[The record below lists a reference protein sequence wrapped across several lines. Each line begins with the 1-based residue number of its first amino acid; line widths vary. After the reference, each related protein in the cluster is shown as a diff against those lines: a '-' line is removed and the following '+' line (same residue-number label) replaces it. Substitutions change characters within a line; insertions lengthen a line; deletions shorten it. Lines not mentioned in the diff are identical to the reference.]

1 MQLIREILL
10 STQFENLTLILKRV
24 LMITFFLISFF
35 ALIALKTEMG
45 IDILP
50 NLNTSLDD
58 LAYSIFDF

>member
-1 MQLIREILL
+1 
-10 STQFENLTLILKRV
+10 
-24 LMITFFLISFF
+24 MITFFLISFF